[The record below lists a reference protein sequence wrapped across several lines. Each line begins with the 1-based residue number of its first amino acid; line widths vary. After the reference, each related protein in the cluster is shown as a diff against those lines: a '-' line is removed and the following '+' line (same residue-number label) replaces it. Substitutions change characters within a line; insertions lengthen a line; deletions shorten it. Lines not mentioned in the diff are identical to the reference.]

1 MALFDRIVQVMTR
14 VLLYTLA
21 RLLQSARHVGLTVLS
36 RGTLTL
42 ERFKFP
48 PLRNHFGTILRSDDT
63 WMTIV
68 ILAATECVESEM

>member
-36 RGTLTL
+36 CGNLTL
-42 ERFKFP
+42 EMF
-48 PLRNHFGTILRSDDT
+48 
-63 WMTIV
+63 
-68 ILAATECVESEM
+68 